1 MKKLYLML
9 LLATLCAGF
18 GFAQVTP
25 TGAVQGIPNQAGIL
39 YASNFG
45 QWQVPPGNLGQYSW
59 KQSSFCYVGIPT
71 GNPVLTMPAFTVGTP
86 IEIVDTDNFCDGVTI
101 TNTTATTFHDIIY
114 AYSKAAYFADL
125 TDNGGGY
132 LTSGSGATAAVSGY
146 IKVKINGTDA
156 YIRVYAA
163 AN

>member
-39 YASNFG
+39 YVSNFG

-71 GNPVLTMPAFTVGTP
+71 GNPVLTLRRSGAMPARR
-86 IEIVDTDNFCDGVTI
+86 
-101 TNTTATTFHDIIY
+101 ARR
-114 AYSKAAYFADL
+114 SAARSAME
-125 TDNGGGY
+125 
-132 LTSGSGATAAVSGY
+132 
-146 IKVKINGTDA
+146 
-156 YIRVYAA
+156 
-163 AN
+163 